1 MIISPPR
8 WWQRLFAPPCEFPI
22 SYQRQVFRCVAER
35 GHPLPH
41 RSVKTDWGYSKDWL
55 EHDGD
60 KIVSRCIQYKNG
72 QVTKLEYHDYTVG
85 SFAENIVKDLL
96 IQATE
101 LQKRLDAGNEIGDL
115 LSKAVKKKRRTK

>member
-1 MIISPPR
+1 
-8 WWQRLFAPPCEFPI
+8 LFAPPCEFPI